1 MICVD
6 ISYIIV
12 INNMHFSIILSG
24 LIMFTNVK
32 IHVTRYMYIYNE
44 NV

>member
-12 INNMHFSIILSG
+12 INNMHFSILSG

-32 IHVTRYMYIYNE
+32 IHVTRYMYIHNE